1 MTDNKK
7 TKRNTSKRKNRVTD
21 YQAMSD
27 NNKVRIEDLDKSDW
41 LWLLRN

>member
-1 MTDNKK
+1 MAANKK
-7 TKRNTSKRKNRVTD
+7 TKRNTPKRKNRVID

-41 LWLLRN
+41 LWLLRH

>member
-1 MTDNKK
+1 MAANKK
-7 TKRNTSKRKNRVTD
+7 TKRKNHVID

-41 LWLLRN
+41 LWLLRH

>member
-1 MTDNKK
+1 MVDNKK
-7 TKRNTSKRKNRVTD
+7 TKRNKRKNRVTD
-21 YQAMSD
+21 YQALSD